1 MPSRALSAATG
12 AAGGEQAQRLRGLS
26 DQESRRPA
34 ALGVLPL
41 ICGRPTLAATMLFV
55 AALSIIQANVSVT
68 SI

>member
-1 MPSRALSAATG
+1 MPGRALSPVTV

-41 ICGRPTLAATMLFV
+41 IRGRPTLAATMLFV
-55 AALSIIQANVSVT
+55 AALSITEASASAT